1 MNEIFFHDTHLHI
14 DLFKDM
20 NSIMK
25 KIEDQKSYT
34 IAMTN
39 LPELYKKYSKKYGSL
54 KYIRFALGFHP
65 ELIAKYSYQIGL
77 FDEEIKNARYVG
89 EIGLDKGKNINDYEK
104 QQELFEHIINE
115 CEKTGKKIISIHS
128 RNSATDILNITKK
141 AFNCKVIMHWFSGSM
156 DELDLCIKRDFYFS
170 INPKMLNTKKGRMI
184 IEKVPINRILIESD
198 APLATENNL
207 YDFIFMK
214 EIIKYVARI
223 KKIDSSKVNN
233 IFRNNFKSL
242 LN

>member
-1 MNEIFFHDTHLHI
+1 
-14 DLFKDM
+14 
-20 NSIMK
+20 
-25 KIEDQKSYT
+25 
-34 IAMTN
+34 MTN

-54 KYIRFALGFHP
+54 KYIIFALGFHP

-128 RNSATDILNITKK
+128 RNSATDILNIIKK

>member
-25 KIEDQKSYT
+25 KIENQKSYT

-39 LPELYKKYSKKYGSL
+39 LPELYKKYSKKYGNL

-115 CEKTGKKIISIHS
+115 CEKIGEKIISIHS
-128 RNSATDILNITKK
+128 RNSATDILNIIKK
-141 AFNCKVIMHWFSGSM
+141 DFNCKVIMHWFSGSM

-170 INPKMLNTKKGRMI
+170 INPKMLNTKKGRLI
-184 IEKVPINRILIESD
+184 IEKIPINRMLIESD
-198 APLATENNL
+198 APLATESNL

-214 EIIKYVARI
+214 EITEYVA
-223 KKIDSSKVNN
+223 KTKGIDCIRVNN
-233 IFRNNFKSL
+233 IFRNNFKNL
-242 LN
+242 LS